1 MPRAGV
7 ADRGPGGAK
16 ILVVEDD
23 FVVSRD
29 LQQQLARLGHVVVG
43 ATARGEDA
51 VVLAR
56 DVGPDLVLMDIRL
69 AGALDGIDAAQQI
82 RQGSQ
87 VPVIYLT
94 AYADDQTLR
103 RAAVTEPFGY
113 LLKPFEDSQ
122 LRTAIELALYKHG
135 AERRL
140 RESERRFAIT
150 LSSIGDA
157 VIATDDQLR
166 ITFVNAVAEAL
177 TGWAAAAAMGR
188 PLGEVV
194 RIVHEQTG
202 GYVEDAAARVLR
214 LGAAAGAAASV
225 HGALVA
231 RDGRRVPIDD
241 VGAPIVDERGH
252 ITGVVLVFRDMTQ
265 RRRAEEAEALR
276 EVNARISAAVRG
288 SSIGI
293 WELVAGG
300 PGRVTAWNLFEH
312 LGHPAPAG
320 PIDRATWSALV
331 HPDDRAALDAAVDAG
346 LGGAGLEIASRFRHG
361 DGSYR
366 WLLTRG
372 VAVPGR
378 AGRRLVGTSADVT
391 DRTRAED
398 ALRQSEHRFR
408 TLVDHATDSFLLYDQ
423 DARVLDVNRQL
434 CASLGYR
441 ADELIGKTPL
451 DFDPDLTSGQLAAMI
466 ERLAG
471 GEVVAFESRHRRKDG
486 TSFPVEVRARQ
497 FTDGGAVRIVSLV
510 RDVTAREHIAAAL
523 RRSEARFRGIFASA
537 GAGIALCDLDGRHL
551 QVNPTYAALV
561 GRDAGALVALT
572 VIDVVHPDDAGA
584 GRAAMAALA
593 GGAIS
598 AGCEA
603 RCPRAEAWVHLTLSL
618 QRDDDGRP
626 VHVIAVMQDIS
637 ERKRLEEQLR
647 RATAAAEAA
656 NRAKDEF
663 LANVSHE
670 IRTPMNAILGM
681 TELVLDTPL
690 GDGQRQALGTARSA
704 AESLLGTINDL
715 LDFSKIEAGKL
726 GLDVAP
732 FALRATVGDIL
743 RALAVRAHRKGLELV
758 CSVAPAVPDALVG
771 DAGRLRQVLI
781 NLVGNAIKFTDQG
794 HVLVE
799 IDRPDGD
806 GDGDGAVLR
815 FAVRDTGVGIPRDRQ
830 ASIFRA
836 FEQEDASTTRRHGG
850 TGLGLTI
857 AARLIGLMDGTLAVD
872 SAPGQGSTFT
882 FTAHVA
888 VDAVPPVAVGGGLA
902 GHRVLVVDDSAI
914 HRHVVAGWLRAR
926 GALPTTVADGAA
938 ALDAVVHGGPYAALV
953 VDARLP
959 GTDAGALVDALGE
972 RSHLGPEHVV
982 LLTVGEPAEVG
993 VAALMKPVP
1002 EDELVAAIERAI
1014 AGQGV
1019 RRPVARALS
1028 APAAALRILVA
1039 EDSDLN
1045 ARLYRALL
1053 GRAGH
1058 QVTLVSHGRDAVVA
1072 AATDRFDLLLL
1083 DLHMPELDGFAVIAA
1098 IRDRERE
1105 TGGHLPVIAV
1115 TARSRPEDR
1124 TRCLAAGMDDFLA
1137 KPFAAADL
1145 AAVIERVAA
1154 GAAPRPG
1161 GLLSPAVLLASCGS
1175 DPVIL
1180 GHICAALR
1188 DRLPVELAA
1197 VSGARAAGDAANLR
1211 EAAHKLCS
1219 MVAAFST
1226 AMSGVASD
1234 LEDHAAGG
1242 RLDLAA
1248 PLVDRLESMAPALAA
1263 AVADLSVDALRAA
1276 L

>member
-1 MPRAGV
+1 MPRPAV
-7 ADRGPGGAK
+7 PDRATAGAK

-43 ATARGEDA
+43 ATPRGEDA
-51 VVLAR
+51 VVMAR
-56 DVGPDLVLMDIRL
+56 EVGPDLVLMDIRL
-69 AGALDGIDAAQQI
+69 AGALDGIDAAHQI

-103 RAAVTEPFGY
+103 RAAVTEPLGY

-140 RESERRFAIT
+140 RESERRYAIT

-157 VIATDDQLR
+157 VIATDDELR
-166 ITFVNAVAEAL
+166 VTFVNPVAEAL
-177 TGWAAAAAMGR
+177 TGWTAAAAAGR
-188 PLGEVV
+188 PLAEVV
-194 RIVHEQTG
+194 RVVHEQTG
-202 GYVEDAAARVLR
+202 GFVEDAAARVLR
-214 LGAAAGAAASV
+214 LGAPAGSAGAVTV
-225 HGALVA
+225 HGALVGKG
-231 RDGRRVPIDD
+231 GRTVPIDD
-241 VGAPIVDERGH
+241 LAAPIIDERGR

-276 EVNARISAAVRG
+276 EVNARIGAAVRG

-293 WELVAGG
+293 WELVADAGL
-300 PGRVTAWNLFEH
+300 VTAWNLFEH

-320 PIDRATWSALV
+320 PVERAAWSALV
-331 HPDDRAALDAAVDAG
+331 HPDDRAGLEAAVDAG
-346 LGGAGLEIASRFRHG
+346 LAGAGLEIASRFRRA
-361 DGSYR
+361 DGTYR

-378 AGRRLVGTSADVT
+378 GGPRLVGTSADIT

-423 DARVLDVNRQL
+423 DVRVLDVNRQL

-451 DFDPDLTSGQLAAMI
+451 DFNPEITTGQLAAMI
-466 ERLAG
+466 ERLAA
-471 GEVVAFESRHRRKDG
+471 GEIVAFESRHRRKDG
-486 TSFPVEVRARQ
+486 TTFPVEIRARQ
-497 FTDGGAVRIVSLV
+497 FTDGGQVRIVSLV

-551 QVNPTYAALV
+551 QVNPTYAAMV
-561 GRDAGALVALT
+561 GQSAGALIDRT
-572 VIDVVHPDDAGA
+572 VIDVVHPDDAGG

-593 GGAIS
+593 EGAAS

-603 RCPRAEAWVHLTLSL
+603 RCPGGDLWVHLTLSL

-626 VHVIAVMQDIS
+626 VHLIAVMQDIS

-690 GDGQRQALGTARSA
+690 GEGQRQSLATARSA
-704 AESLLGTINDL
+704 AESLLVTVNDL

-726 GLDVAP
+726 GLDPAAFP
-732 FALRATVGDIL
+732 LRATVGDTL

-758 CSVAPAVPDALVG
+758 CRIAPEVPDLLIG
-771 DAGRLRQVLI
+771 DGGRLRQVLI

-794 HVLVE
+794 HVVVE

-806 GDGDGAVLR
+806 GAGAMLR
-815 FAVRDTGVGIPRDRQ
+815 FAVRDTGAGIPRDRQ

-872 SAPGQGSTFT
+872 SEPGQGSTFT
-882 FTAHVA
+882 FTARFVVDDAPAVA
-888 VDAVPPVAVGGGLA
+888 TGGDLG

-914 HRHVVAGWLRAR
+914 HRHVVAGWLRRR
-926 GALPTTVADGAA
+926 GLIPTTVGDGAA
-938 ALDAVVHGGPYAALV
+938 ALEAVSYAGPYTALV
-953 VDARLP
+953 VDARMP
-959 GTDAGALVDALGE
+959 GTDTAALVAALRE
-972 RSHLGPEHVV
+972 RSGLDREHLV
-982 LLTVGEPAEVG
+982 LLTAGEPVAELG
-993 VAALMKPVP
+993 AASLMKPVP
-1002 EDELVAAIERAI
+1002 EDELLAAVERAI
-1014 AGQGV
+1014 AGQGARRAVV
-1019 RRPVARALS
+1019 RPQP
-1028 APAAALRILVA
+1028 APAAPLRILVA

-1045 ARLYRALL
+1045 ARLYHALL

-1058 QVTLVSHGRDAVVA
+1058 RVTLVTTGRDAVLA
-1072 AATDRFDLLLL
+1072 AAGDRFDVLLL

-1098 IRDRERE
+1098 IRGRERE
-1105 TGGHLPVIAV
+1105 IGGHLPVVAV

-1145 AAVIERVAA
+1145 AAAIDRAVA
-1154 GAAPRPG
+1154 GAGLRTAA
-1161 GLLSPAVLLASCGS
+1161 LLSPGVLLAACGG
-1175 DPVIL
+1175 DPAIL

-1188 DRLPVELAA
+1188 DRLPIELAA
-1197 VSGARAAGDAANLR
+1197 VTGARLDGDAGRLR

-1226 AMSGVASD
+1226 AMGGVASD
-1234 LEDHAAGG
+1234 VEDHAAGG

-1248 PLVDRLESMAPALAA
+1248 PLVDRLEQMAPVLTA
-1263 AVADLSVDALRAA
+1263 AVADLSIDALRAA
-1276 L
+1276 T

>member
-1 MPRAGV
+1 VPDPGRS
-7 ADRGPGGAK
+7 GGAR

-56 DVGPDLVLMDIRL
+56 DVGPDLVLMDVRL

-140 RESERRFAIT
+140 RESERRYAIT

-157 VIATDDQLR
+157 VIATDDRLR

-177 TGWAAAAAMGR
+177 TGWAVADAMGR

-202 GYVEDAAARVLR
+202 GFVEDAAARVLR

-231 RDGRRVPIDD
+231 RDGRRVAIDD

-293 WELVAGG
+293 WELVADGA
-300 PGRVTAWNLFEH
+300 GRVTAWNLFEH

-320 PIDRATWSALV
+320 PVDRAAWSALV

-378 AGRRLVGTSADVT
+378 AGRRLVGTSADIT

-441 ADELIGKTPL
+441 ADELIGTTPL
-451 DFDPDLTSGQLAAMI
+451 AFNPDLTPGQLAAML
-466 ERLAG
+466 ERLAA

-486 TSFPVEVRARQ
+486 TTFPVEVRARQ

-551 QVNPTYAALV
+551 QINPTYAALV
-561 GRDAGALVALT
+561 GRDADALAALT
-572 VIDVVHPDDAGA
+572 VVDVVHPADAEA
-584 GRAAMAALA
+584 ARAAMAVLA
-593 GGAIS
+593 GGAVS

-603 RCPRAEAWVHLTLSL
+603 RCPGAEAWVHLTLSV

-626 VHVIAVMQDIS
+626 AHLIAVMQDIS

-726 GLDVAP
+726 GLDAAA
-732 FALRATVGDIL
+732 FALRATVGDTL

-758 CSVAPAVPDALVG
+758 CSVAPSVPDALIG

-799 IDRPDGD
+799 IDRGGDDGM
-806 GDGDGAVLR
+806 LR
-815 FAVRDTGVGIPRDRQ
+815 CAVRDTGVGIPRDRQ

-882 FTAHVA
+882 FTAHFA
-888 VDAVPPVAVGGGLA
+888 VDAAPPVAVGAALA

-926 GALPTTVADGAA
+926 GALPTTVGDAAA
-938 ALDAVVHGGPYAALV
+938 ALDAVAHGGPYAALV
-953 VDARLP
+953 VDARMP
-959 GTDAGALVDALGE
+959 GTDAGALVAALGE
-972 RSHLGPEHVV
+972 RSRLGPEHVV
-982 LLTVGEPAEVG
+982 LLTAGEPAPDLG
-993 VAALMKPVP
+993 AASLMKPVP

-1019 RRPVARALS
+1019 RHPVARPLP

-1039 EDSDLN
+1039 EDSELN
-1045 ARLYRALL
+1045 ARLYHALL

-1058 QVTLVSHGRDAVVA
+1058 QVTLVSHGRDAVLA
-1072 AATDRFDLLLL
+1072 AASERFDLLLL
-1083 DLHMPELDGFAVIAA
+1083 DLHMPELDGFAVIRA

-1145 AAVIERVAA
+1145 AAAIDRVAA
-1154 GAAPRPG
+1154 GAAPPPA
-1161 GLLSPAVLLASCGS
+1161 GLLSPAVLLASCGG
-1175 DPVIL
+1175 DAAIL

-1197 VSGARAAGDAANLR
+1197 VSAARAAGDAAGLR

-1234 LEDHAAGG
+1234 VEDHAAGG

-1248 PLVDRLESMAPALAA
+1248 PLVDRLEAMAPALAA
-1263 AVADLSVDALRAA
+1263 AVADLSIDALRAA
-1276 L
+1276 R